1 MTFKVQLVGLSAMI
15 NQVDKE
21 LGSAVKRL
29 ADDLYN
35 TVERRTPVD
44 TGRARKGWS
53 KKVGKDNFVI
63 ENKVPYVPIL
73 DKGRHMTPRGM
84 RGSKQAPRGIVGPS
98 LTEIKRKN

>member
-1 MTFKVQLVGLSAMI
+1 MTFKVQMVGLSTMI

-29 ADDLYN
+29 ANDLFA

-44 TGRARKGWS
+44 TGRAKKGWS
-53 KKVGKDNFVI
+53 KKIGQDNFVI